1 VPATHAHQQ
10 DRGRAVQVDP
20 IKPKLKLRRTQRLKL
35 TCDILLSTSAFK
47 FNVRRYKEV
56 KKVPDGEVEPLVSD

>member
-1 VPATHAHQQ
+1 
-10 DRGRAVQVDP
+10 VQVDP